1 MFNIKVVSMPEK
13 KCPLNQINVFRLTSL
28 YISLFSFS
36 TIRCVILINDKVNL
50 LCVIDHKY
58 MSILQNISI
67 VKPVPPD
74 LLVCLYSVAC
84 IYSFFL
90 CLHAWFFPLKGRVVE
105 HIFLVKKKMLK
116 IHYLKFI
123 FEININ

>member
-1 MFNIKVVSMPEK
+1 MPEK
-13 KCPLNQINVFRLTSL
+13 KCPLKQINVFRLTSL

-74 LLVCLYSVAC
+74 LLVCLYSVDF

-90 CLHAWFFPLKGRVVE
+90 CLYGYSSERASSGT
-105 HIFLVKKKMLK
+105 HISCEEKDFKNSLFKVYFRNKYQL
-116 IHYLKFI
+116 
-123 FEININ
+123 NRDA